1 MRRVSISFR
10 DSSLFTVFETTLDL
24 VKDLTE
30 KIALNK
36 IAIADQQI
44 IPEILEKSLSLTLKC
59 LTFEFQGILLDE
71 TLEDPVSTQVP
82 FSWRAIIEE
91 TTNIDPLFVVAGGLY
106 PKSD

>member
-36 IAIADQQI
+36 IAIADQ
-44 IPEILEKSLSLTLKC
+44 
-59 LTFEFQGILLDE
+59 
-71 TLEDPVSTQVP
+71 
-82 FSWRAIIEE
+82 
-91 TTNIDPLFVVAGGLY
+91 
-106 PKSD
+106 